1 MIPRAAYEET
11 FLYVVKFTHL
21 NLVAMVIKISM
32 QSISRKYFRQN
43 IFNLESFPASLNR
56 EKQTAKLKYSLKPK
70 EKKGKKK
77 KKEGKKKRRINKRG
91 SAVLRLFTAKGMPLW
106 IL

>member
-1 MIPRAAYEET
+1 MWLHKDFDGHERIP
-11 FLYVVKFTHL
+11 
-21 NLVAMVIKISM
+21 
-32 QSISRKYFRQN
+32 RKYFRQN
-43 IFNLESFPASLNR
+43 IFNLENFSASLNR

-70 EKKGKKK
+70 GKKEKK
-77 KKEGKKKRRINKRG
+77 EREINKRG

>member
-77 KKEGKKKRRINKRG
+77 KKGGGKRRINKRG

>member
-1 MIPRAAYEET
+1 MWLHKDFDGRKRIP
-11 FLYVVKFTHL
+11 
-21 NLVAMVIKISM
+21 
-32 QSISRKYFRQN
+32 RKYFRQN
-43 IFNLESFPASLNR
+43 IFNLENFPASLNR

-70 EKKGKKK
+70 GKKEKK
-77 KKEGKKKRRINKRG
+77 EREINKRG

>member
-43 IFNLESFPASLNR
+43 IFNLESLNR

-70 EKKGKKK
+70 EKKRKKEEKGGAK
-77 KKEGKKKRRINKRG
+77 KKEE
-91 SAVLRLFTAKGMPLW
+91 
-106 IL
+106 